1 MGSKY
6 KIQLGKALKREYADF
21 IPALGHLKT
30 IKVHGREY
38 NFTDKPVTPLKLSFF
53 KSVMF
58 MVLAVLY
65 KEQAYSSHPGSVN
78 SARISLRQIAA
89 RTGHNKKTVTEV
101 LDRMIEIGL
110 VKVLVK
116 GVKSVGGA
124 VYLITEPLDNLLN
137 QLPDDVLNSL
147 GFTDKQKVR
156 VTKDLRDK
164 PLNDKEKEPEDIDNS
179 PLEEVKP
186 QSDQEVSPTPDDQE
200 IEEETGPSVEV
211 NDETEP
217 PHLSPMGFT
226 EQPGCD
232 SHTQAAKV
240 TPCWGA
246 GANSEPLP
254 VWDNW
259 TPSDTS
265 GWTPDDDEEEDEP
278 YAAVT
283 PDPEPKQTD
292 WDALLVG
299 TGIPFEEPSVV
310 YDDNKPF

>member
-6 KIQLGKALKREYADF
+6 KIQLGKALKFEYGRF
-21 IPALGHLKT
+21 IPPLRHLKT

-38 NFTDKPVTPLKLSFF
+38 SFIDKPVTPLKLSFF
-53 KSVMF
+53 KGAMF
-58 MVLAVLY
+58 DVLRVLY
-65 KEQAYSSHPGSVN
+65 EEQAYSSHPGSMN
-78 SARISLRQIAA
+78 SARISLRQLAT
-89 RTGHNKKTVTEV
+89 RSGCNKKTVAEV
-101 LDRMIEIGL
+101 LNRMIEIGL

-156 VTKDLRDK
+156 VTKDFRDK
-164 PLNDKEKEPEDIDNS
+164 PLNDKEKESENIENS

-186 QSDQEVSPTPDDQE
+186 QSDQGDSLVLDDQE
-200 IEEETGPSVEV
+200 IEEET
-211 NDETEP
+211 EP
-217 PHLSPMGFT
+217 PHTRAVNALTASQEEEP
-226 EQPGCD
+226 
-232 SHTQAAKV
+232 QAAKV

-246 GANSEPLP
+246 GAN
-254 VWDNW
+254 
-259 TPSDTS
+259 
-265 GWTPDDDEEEDEP
+265 WTPDDDEEDDEP

-292 WDALLVG
+292 WGALVAES
-299 TGIPFEEPSVV
+299 GIPFGEPEPVKVTPGAMHQSQAVKV
-310 YDDNKPF
+310 TTKWDDNVPF

>member
-6 KIQLGKALKREYADF
+6 KIQLGKALKFEYGRF
-21 IPALGHLKT
+21 IPPLRHLKT

-38 NFTDKPVTPLKLSFF
+38 NFIDKPVTPLKLSFF
-53 KSVMF
+53 KGAMF
-58 MVLAVLY
+58 DVLRVLY
-65 KEQAYSSHPGSVN
+65 EEQAYSSHPGSVN
-78 SARISLRQIAA
+78 SARISLRQLAT
-89 RTGHNKKTVTEV
+89 RSGCNKKTVTEV
-101 LDRMIEIGL
+101 LNRMIEIGL

-137 QLPDDVLNSL
+137 QLPDDVFNSM

-156 VTKDLRDK
+156 VTKDFRDK

-217 PHLSPMGFT
+217 PHISPMGFT

-246 GANSEPLP
+246 GANSEPQPQAMP
-254 VWDNW
+254 VWDN
-259 TPSDTS
+259 
-265 GWTPDDDEEEDEP
+265 WTPDDDEEEDEP

-283 PDPEPKQTD
+283 PDPEPKQID

-299 TGIPFEEPSVV
+299 TEIPFEEPSVV

>member
-38 NFTDKPVTPLKLSFF
+38 NFIDKPVTPLKLSFF

-65 KEQAYSSHPGSVN
+65 KEQAYASHPGSVN
-78 SARISLRQIAA
+78 SARISLRQIADRA
-89 RTGHNKKTVTEV
+89 GHNKKTVKDV

-156 VTKDLRDK
+156 VTKDFRDK
-164 PLNDKEKEPEDIDNS
+164 PLNDKEKESENIENS

-186 QSDQEVSPTPDDQE
+186 QSDQGVSPTPDDQE
-200 IEEETGPSVEV
+200 IEEET
-211 NDETEP
+211 EP
-217 PHLSPMGFT
+217 PQEEEP
-226 EQPGCD
+226 
-232 SHTQAAKV
+232 QAAKV

-246 GANSEPLP
+246 GAN
-254 VWDNW
+254 
-259 TPSDTS
+259 
-265 GWTPDDDEEEDEP
+265 WTPDDDEEEDEP

-292 WDALLVG
+292 WDALLAEM
-299 TGIPFEEPSVV
+299 GIPFGEPEPVKVTPGAMHQSQAVKV
-310 YDDNKPF
+310 TTEWDDNVPF